1 MVSCNL
7 FFYKKSIYMLRK
19 TYNSANI
26 TQNGDVQPGLQ
37 TSPHLL
43 REELTR
49 PHQSED
55 DFQCI
60 RQSPRKYI
68 MFMYKLPRHFRGA
81 YYNKKKE
88 APTPP
93 TAHSSLTHTVLYWS
107 PWQKIMV
114 WGSSIWLWIII
125 AYARRRLCYTII
137 SRSPLFLGANFL
149 YTKK

>member
-1 MVSCNL
+1 
-7 FFYKKSIYMLRK
+7 MLRK

-81 YYNKKKE
+81 YYNKKRKL
-88 APTPP
+88 PP
-93 TAHSSLTHTVLYWS
+93 LQLHTALSLTQSCTGFHDR
-107 PWQKIMV
+107 K
-114 WGSSIWLWIII
+114 
-125 AYARRRLCYTII
+125 
-137 SRSPLFLGANFL
+137 
-149 YTKK
+149 